1 LADAAKTYNLP
12 LSALAPSFHLFTR
25 QLYSLLALP
34 ELPEDFSSPPPSS
47 PLLPTSAKIAPISP
61 WQLESV
67 MRMRST
73 ENDEE
78 ARETLVG
85 ITRLVKKI
93 HEMNIGDRVR
103 SRVLGAVEKAEKV
116 SLIATALTSSFLLE
130 YPSATESWKRL
141 YYLET
146 QSAWLMKPSLTP
158 R

>member
-1 LADAAKTYNLP
+1 
-12 LSALAPSFHLFTR
+12 
-25 QLYSLLALP
+25 
-34 ELPEDFSSPPPSS
+34 
-47 PLLPTSAKIAPISP
+47 
-61 WQLESV
+61 

-130 YPSATESWKRL
+130 YPSATESWKRS